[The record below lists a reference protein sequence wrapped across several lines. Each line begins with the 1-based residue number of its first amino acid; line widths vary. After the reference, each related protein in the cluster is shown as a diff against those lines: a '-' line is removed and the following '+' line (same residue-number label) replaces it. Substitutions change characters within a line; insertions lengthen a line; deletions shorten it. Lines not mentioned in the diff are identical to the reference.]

1 MVMCLSVPGP
11 SGGFLTRTLAIQDD
25 HLGLQTAFF
34 FNQLRSESFTNEVC
48 IVIPRYSRVQ
58 EWHEDS
64 KAWLRNTKALSA
76 EITFTGGKVLVV
88 VSTFFEQVHNYAIA
102 LEQG

>member
-1 MVMCLSVPGP
+1 MPFRWFSDKDPGY
-11 SGGFLTRTLAIQDD
+11 TRWPPWSADSL
-25 HLGLQTAFF
+25 F

-58 EWHEDS
+58 EWHKDS